1 VGSTTSKARVNR
13 SVALLGLTGA
23 LFATTS
29 GSIFAESGTRAAA
42 AGLQGAWAVQVT
54 LRDCTTGDRL
64 GSFPSLVSFHR
75 GGTISEDAGS
85 LAFAAGQ
92 RSSGHG
98 TWSRRAG
105 NKYRQR
111 MLALILFDTEPN
123 LPGSPGFDPS
133 RPVSPGFFAGWAT
146 VTHTVTLAGDGDF
159 TSAGT
164 NQFYKTDGSVY
175 RSGCSTAI
183 GQRFE

>member
-1 VGSTTSKARVNR
+1 MLVGVTERFQGLSRPQPW
-13 SVALLGLTGA
+13 SVA
-23 LFATTS
+23 S
-29 GSIFAESGTRAAA
+29 
-42 AGLQGAWAVQVT
+42 
-54 LRDCTTGDRL
+54 
-64 GSFPSLVSFHR
+64 GSFPSLVTFHR
-75 GGTISEDAGS
+75 GGTITEDTGS
-85 LAFAAGQ
+85 LASAPGQ
-92 RSSGHG
+92 RTSGHG

-105 NKYRQR
+105 HKYRQR

-133 RPVSPGFFAGWAT
+133 RPVSPGFFAGWVT
-146 VTHTVTLAGDGDF
+146 VTHTVTLSGADDF

-164 NQFYKTDGSVY
+164 NQFYKADGSVY